1 MKYKREESFRYSFK
15 QPLEVDFK
23 LLIER
28 NGGLIGTKNSKA
40 SVLDLSPNGLR
51 LMTSLDL
58 PVEHI
63 NYLLEVEL
71 ELNDRLVVLIGK
83 PVWKRK
89 QFNNFLYGIEAVED
103 KKTKEVIIQEL
114 KQYVKKQNGNQVQ

>member
-28 NGGLIGTKNSKA
+28 NGELIGTKNSKA